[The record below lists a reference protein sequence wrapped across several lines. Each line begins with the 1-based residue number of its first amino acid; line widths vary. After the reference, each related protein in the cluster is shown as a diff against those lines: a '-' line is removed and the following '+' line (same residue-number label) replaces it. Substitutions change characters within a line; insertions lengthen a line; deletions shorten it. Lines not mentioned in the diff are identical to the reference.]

1 MIWSRFFRI
10 CILMSIGRSRLASV
24 FAAADIGKL
33 LTTTGT
39 EESVGKETL
48 DYYAVQNIIGWL
60 QKQESLTLELRS
72 DIEFI
77 YLPLLGSTSEV
88 QPRTLYCRLG
98 LDPKSLCNL
107 VELFYKKHTSDKHE
121 TELNEE
127 MSDRLCEILFQFKVT
142 PGIDM
147 NGKFDENTFRSWMEY
162 VKTWSKKNERYEV
175 TMHTVGSGLSYAP
188 LDEEKMPPLS
198 IIEELNRPENEELR
212 RGYYLGI
219 INQRG
224 VHYVDPEGKPELE
237 LAEEN
242 RQKAAIAEAKGYSR
256 FADIFI
262 EIAAQYESEAQRNIA
277 RALNKQ

>member
-98 LDPKSLCNL
+98 LDPKYFCNL

-121 TELNEE
+121 TELNERLSE
-127 MSDRLCEILFQFKVT
+127 RLCEILFQ
-142 PGIDM
+142 
-147 NGKFDENTFRSWMEY
+147 
-162 VKTWSKKNERYEV
+162 
-175 TMHTVGSGLSYAP
+175 L
-188 LDEEKMPPLS
+188 
-198 IIEELNRPENEELR
+198 
-212 RGYYLGI
+212 
-219 INQRG
+219 
-224 VHYVDPEGKPELE
+224 
-237 LAEEN
+237 
-242 RQKAAIAEAKGYSR
+242 
-256 FADIFI
+256 
-262 EIAAQYESEAQRNIA
+262 
-277 RALNKQ
+277 